1 MVFFCG
7 HVMNYEKGN
16 LSMENCTRLMLNVF
30 EKVLVSSLVV
40 FLFSLLSQPLQA
52 QIVHPVAAGEQPKFT
67 VAIVPHESYADLKV
81 YRADSTDEHL
91 KKNIGYW
98 FITTSKDPKAIPINW
113 ISDPITADLK
123 IVLVTYPE
131 RAGWINKSKKALLKQ

>member
-1 MVFFCG
+1 MPLNLNIASKYLKCFVLAILLGGFFDSA
-7 HVMNYEKGN
+7 K
-16 LSMENCTRLMLNVF
+16 
-30 EKVLVSSLVV
+30 
-40 FLFSLLSQPLQA
+40 A
-52 QIVHPVAAGEQPKFT
+52 QMVHPVGAGEQAKFT

-81 YRADSTDEHL
+81 YRADSTDENL

-123 IVLVTYPE
+123 IVLVSYPE
-131 RAGWINKSKKALLKQ
+131 RAGWINKSKKSLLKQ

>member
-1 MVFFCG
+1 M
-7 HVMNYEKGN
+7 K
-16 LSMENCTRLMLNVF
+16 NCKLLTVRFF
-30 EKVLVSSLVV
+30 EKVLVCFLLV
-40 FLFSLLSQPLQA
+40 FLCNIVGHTLFA
-52 QIVHPVAAGEQPKFT
+52 QMVHPVVPGEQPKFT

-81 YRADSTDEHL
+81 YRADSTDENL

-98 FITTSKDPKAIPINW
+98 FITVSKDPKAIPINW

-131 RAGWINKSKKALLKQ
+131 RAGWINKSKKSLLKQ

>member
-1 MVFFCG
+1 M
-7 HVMNYEKGN
+7 K
-16 LSMENCTRLMLNVF
+16 NCKLLMLCFF
-30 EKVLVSSLVV
+30 EKFLVCFLLV
-40 FLFSLLSQPLQA
+40 FLCNILGQSLYA
-52 QIVHPVAAGEQPKFT
+52 QMVHPVAAGEQPKFT

-81 YRADSTDEHL
+81 YRADSTDENL

-98 FITTSKDPKAIPINW
+98 FITASKDSKAIPINW

-131 RAGWINKSKKALLKQ
+131 RAGWINKSKKSLLKQ

>member
-1 MVFFCG
+1 MKIGKHLFENNLKKMALCCLLFLGGQLFFA
-7 HVMNYEKGN
+7 
-16 LSMENCTRLMLNVF
+16 S
-30 EKVLVSSLVV
+30 
-40 FLFSLLSQPLQA
+40 LQA
-52 QIVHPVAAGEQPKFT
+52 QMVYPVAAGEKAKFT

-81 YRADSTDEHL
+81 FRADSTDENL

-98 FITTSKDPKAIPINW
+98 FITASKDPKAIPINW

-123 IVLVTYPE
+123 IVLVSYPD